1 MLFRAGLLYQAEA
14 PVIWCPSCLTVLA
27 REQTDGDGCERCG
40 TVVTERLL
48 RQWFLRTTDYADRL
62 LRGLDALDW
71 PERAKRLQRQWIA
84 GLHDWLISRQRYW
97 GRTIKSF
104 EEHLG

>member
-1 MLFRAGLLYQAEA
+1 M
-14 PVIWCPSCLTVLA
+14 
-27 REQTDGDGCERCG
+27 
-40 TVVTERLL
+40 TERVL

-97 GRTIKSF
+97 GSPIPIVHCSGSCDGPVAVPEDQLPVLPAWSWRRRSSAATT
-104 EEHLG
+104 